1 MTLPTRKIG
10 EDNVTAM
17 AFGLMGMS
25 AFYSGKSDDDE
36 ERFKVLDAAL
46 EAGLTN
52 WDTADVYGDS
62 EDLVGKW
69 FKRTGKRNEIF
80 LATKFGATATG
91 PNGKPEYVR
100 TAAEKS
106 LKRLGVEKIDLYYLH
121 RAEKNTPIERTVGA
135 MAELVKE
142 GKVRYLGLSEISSE
156 TLRRA
161 HAVHPIT
168 AVQVEYSPFCLDIED
183 EKIAL
188 LKTCRELGVTVV
200 AYSPLG
206 RGMLAG
212 KFKSRDD
219 IPADDWRRDIPRFG
233 EENFPNILK
242 LVKDFEEA
250 KNTMPPQAKSPLLGC
265 LLKART
271 SSPYSERRA
280 LRQVTLHRQALRF
293 VDWITQNI
301 HENLG
306 AFKVKLSPE
315 EVKEIR
321 ALAEKADA
329 TLQGDRYPPAG
340 MQSIFADTVP
350 L

>member
-1 MTLPTRKIG
+1 MVLPTREIG
-10 EDNVTAM
+10 NDNVTAM

-25 AFYSGKSDDDE
+25 AFYSEKSDDDE
-36 ERFKVLDAAL
+36 ERFKVLDAAI

-69 FKRTGKRNEIF
+69 LKRTGKRNEIF

-91 PNGKPEYVR
+91 PNGKVEYVR
-100 TAAEKS
+100 ASAEKS
-106 LKRLGVEKIDLYYLH
+106 LKRLGVETIDLYYLH
-121 RAEKNTPIERTVGA
+121 RADKKTPIEITVSA
-135 MAELVKE
+135 MAEFVKA

-206 RGMLAG
+206 RGVLAG
-212 KFKSRDD
+212 KFKSRAD
-219 IPADDWRRDIPRFG
+219 IPADDWRREIPRFSD
-233 EENFPNILK
+233 ENFPNILK
-242 LVKDFEEA
+242 LVKGFEEVGKKHNA
-250 KNTMPPQAKSPLLGC
+250 TSGQVALAWLLAQGEDIIPLFGTKNIK
-265 LLKART
+265 
-271 SSPYSERRA
+271 
-280 LRQVTLHRQALRF
+280 
-293 VDWITQNI
+293 NI
-301 HENLG
+301 KENLG
-306 AFKVKLSPE
+306 AFNVKLGPE
-315 EVKEIR
+315 EVKELR
-321 ALAEKADA
+321 AIAETADA
-329 TLQGDRYPPAG
+329 TTLGERYPPNG
-340 MQSIFADTVP
+340 MQSVFADTAP